1 MPQDGTG
8 NIASARAGRYVRQL
22 TGYRAFVPKPLP
34 PDPPLRWSE
43 ELLQALS
50 EADRALGRLV
60 GLARSLPNPDL
71 FVAMYVRR
79 EAVFSSQIEGT
90 QSSLD
95 DVLAFEVDAPG
106 ATPPADI
113 TETVN
118 CVRAMNLGLRLLH
131 DLPLSGRLIRAV
143 HRELLTGVRGS
154 ERDPGEFRRT
164 QNWIGPAGCTLQN
177 ASFVPPAP
185 GDLADALGAFE
196 RFLHDRTLPPLVV
209 AGLAHAQFETIHPF
223 ADGNGRVGRL
233 LITLLLTEREVLDR
247 PLLYLSL
254 FLKQNRGEYYDRLDA
269 IARQGDWEGWLRFF
283 LRGVAITA
291 DDAARTAAA
300 LSELRDRHLR
310 LGSEENLGR
319 YAVPLLDML
328 VEQPLVTVKY
338 ATERLGA
345 TPTTAGR
352 LLDRLTALG
361 VVEEITGRKRNR
373 WYSYAPFLALF
384 GSDRLLTQPAPEE
397 TDA

>member
-1 MPQDGTG
+1 
-8 NIASARAGRYVRQL
+8 
-22 TGYRAFVPKPLP
+22 
-34 PDPPLRWSE
+34 
-43 ELLQALS
+43 
-50 EADRALGRLV
+50 
-60 GLARSLPNPDL
+60 
-71 FVAMYVRR
+71 MYVRR

-95 DVLAFEVDAPG
+95 DILAFEVDAPG

-118 CVRAMNLGLRLLH
+118 YVRAMNLGLRLLS

-143 HRELLTGVRGS
+143 HKELLTGVRGS
-154 ERDPGEFRRT
+154 EHDPGEFRRT
-164 QNWIGPAGCTLQN
+164 QNWIGPAGCTLAN

-185 GDLADALGAFE
+185 ADLADALGAFE

-254 FLKQNRGEYYDRLDA
+254 FLKQNRNEYYDRLEA

-310 LGSEENLGR
+310 LASAESLGR
-319 YAVPLLDML
+319 YAIPLLDML

-345 TPTTAGR
+345 TPTTTGR
-352 LLDRLTALG
+352 LLDRLNALG

-373 WYSYAPFLALF
+373 RFSYAPFLALF
-384 GSDRLLTQPAPEE
+384 GSDRLLPQPAPEE
-397 TDA
+397 ADA